1 MRHKLAENEITVR
14 FGEYRG
20 TTVVKNSTGL
30 NCLDCQISFTAMSAM
45 NQVEKA
51 HF

>member
-30 NCLDCQISFTAMSAM
+30 NCLDCIFLSSYHLY
-45 NQVEKA
+45 V
-51 HF
+51 

>member
-14 FGEYRG
+14 FGEHRG
-20 TTVVKNSTGL
+20 TTVVKTSTGL
-30 NCLDCQISFTAMSAM
+30 NRQISFTAMSAM
-45 NQVEKA
+45 NQGEKA